1 MPIFTGHSARSFL
14 LCLLLSQGLTAAAF
28 SLSNGDEVACPLSRN
43 GRSGT
48 ATEIWSAYQ
57 DRADRHPELGR
68 AVAIMRPDEDGW
80 PTLIFDAEAYKRTG
94 KGTPAIWDFVY
105 FHECAHAQHPE
116 LSEIGA
122 NCASYLEMDKRGLMN
137 YHKMKEIEAI
147 HLSMLMLPMEY
158 GGSGAQFW
166 HQTLQCVKK
175 GLNQ

>member
-1 MPIFTGHSARSFL
+1 VSP
-14 LCLLLSQGLTAAAF
+14 
-28 SLSNGDEVACPLSRN
+28 
-43 GRSGT
+43 
-48 ATEIWSAYQ
+48 
-57 DRADRHPELGR
+57 
-68 AVAIMRPDEDGW
+68 
-80 PTLIFDAEAYKRTG
+80 
-94 KGTPAIWDFVY
+94 Y